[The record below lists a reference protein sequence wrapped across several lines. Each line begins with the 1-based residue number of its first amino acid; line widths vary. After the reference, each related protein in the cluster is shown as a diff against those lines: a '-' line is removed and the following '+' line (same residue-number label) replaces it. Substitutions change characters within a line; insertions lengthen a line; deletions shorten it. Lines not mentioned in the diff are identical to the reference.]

1 MGYILHNVDENILFC
16 WSTFHKIML
25 KSMLQQMRLF
35 LTAMQF
41 FTRIPVP
48 GWVGHTSQQLNNAAR
63 YFPLVGMSVGMFAV
77 AALWL
82 SMLALPIALA
92 LALSML
98 ATILVT
104 GAFHEDGLSDFVD
117 GMGGGYT
124 REKML
129 AIMKDSHVG
138 AYGVIALVLALLI
151 KFQTLLALA
160 NKHSFVIVAA
170 TLIAAHAVSRLM
182 AVSIM
187 MTQQYVRDEDTA
199 RAKPVVQGLSRI
211 SILIAVLTGMFAV
224 ALLFMA
230 GCSVVSVASALAIA
244 LLLRIY
250 LGWQLQKKLGGYT
263 GDCLGAV
270 QQITEIGFYLGLLLS
285 W

>member
-1 MGYILHNVDENILFC
+1 
-16 WSTFHKIML
+16 
-25 KSMLQQMRLF
+25 
-35 LTAMQF
+35 MQLEQ
-41 FTRIPVP
+41 
-48 GWVGHTSQQLNNAAR
+48 SAR
-63 YFPLVGMSVGMFAV
+63 YFPLVGVIVGGFSAV
-77 AALWL
+77 LLWL
-82 SMLALPIALA
+82 SLCVLPMPIAV
-92 LALSML
+92 ALSML
-98 ATILVT
+98 GSILIT

-117 GMGGGYT
+117 GMGGGYA
-124 REKML
+124 REKIL

-138 AYGVIALVLALLI
+138 VYGVIAIVLALLV
-151 KFQTLLALA
+151 KFEALLALSNQHA
-160 NKHSFVIVAA
+160 LVPVAA

-187 MTQQYVRDEDTA
+187 LTQKYVRDDDSA
-199 RAKPVVQGLSRI
+199 RARPAAQGLSRI
-211 SILIAVLTGMFAV
+211 SFAIALMTGMAV
-224 ALLFMA
+224 IVFLYMA
-230 GCSVVSVASALAIA
+230 GADIVNIIAALACA

>member
-1 MGYILHNVDENILFC
+1 
-16 WSTFHKIML
+16 
-25 KSMLQQMRLF
+25 MLQQLRLF
-35 LTAMQF
+35 LTAIQF

-48 GWVGHTSQQLNNAAR
+48 AWVGHAPGQLDQSAR
-63 YFPLVGMSVGMFAV
+63 YFPLVGATVGGFA
-77 AALWL
+77 AAVLWL
-82 SMLALPIALA
+82 SAGVLPVTLAI
-92 LALSML
+92 ALSML
-98 ATILVT
+98 ASILIT

-124 REKML
+124 REKIL

-138 AYGVIALVLALLI
+138 VYGVIAIVLALLV
-151 KFQTLLALA
+151 KFQALLALS
-160 NKHSFVIVAA
+160 NTHSLAFVAA
-170 TLIAAHAVSRLM
+170 TIIAAHGVSRLM

-187 MTQQYVRDEDTA
+187 MTQRYVRDDDSA
-199 RAKPVVQGLSRI
+199 RAKPAAQGLSRA
-211 SILIAVLTGMFAV
+211 SFAIAGFAGF
-224 ALLFMA
+224 AAIAPLLMA
-230 GCSVVSVASALAIA
+230 GGSIEGVFSALACA